1 MSKNSDFNPEQMVKI
16 QKSLAMM
23 VKQKEAQIE
32 ELKSQLADKEK
43 EIRQL
48 KETNKIIENK
58 NEEIFKNCTQMG
70 TSDISEIKTQFDN
83 EKRILSEM
91 IKTLNNDLTG
101 KNASIN
107 KLNEELSHCR
117 NQIEFERKQNLK
129 YFALKSEDKAEIQI
143 HKISSENTS
152 LKTSLLNYEETISSL
167 SNTNKMLLAEKKE
180 IEKKFEEF
188 EKKNKILVKA
198 IRESHE
204 NMLKE
209 FTTLSTQYALAKK
222 RIEEISAEN
231 ISLKKEVE
239 ESQKKNLSLESKIVE
254 LTSEVESLKNRNS
267 AYNYEVSTLKKD
279 LKNYEKIISDYKL
292 SKQVFNVNYN
302 YMSLTLNG
310 NIIIEKE
317 GNGFSFIIENRTA
330 TRKFS
335 FLDVDLFCDQNDPSK
350 VTIKFNRDDVT
361 EEYFTREAKRLVETF
376 ADFKKKVI
384 EMTDSTS
391 TAKTNKLTEDKVIK
405 TQKQLDSFLGI
416 L

>member
-43 EIRQL
+43 EIKQL

>member
-167 SNTNKMLLAEKKE
+167 SNTNKMLLAEKNE

-335 FLDVDLFCDQNDPSK
+335 FLDVDLFLDQNDPSK

-391 TAKTNKLTEDKVIK
+391 TAKTNKVAEDKVIK

>member
-43 EIRQL
+43 EIKQL

-167 SNTNKMLLAEKKE
+167 SNTNKMLLAEKNE

-188 EKKNKILVKA
+188 EKKNKTLVKA

-391 TAKTNKLTEDKVIK
+391 TEKTNKVTEDKVIK

>member
-23 VKQKEAQIE
+23 VKQKETQIE
-32 ELKSQLADKEK
+32 ELKSQITDKEK
-43 EIRQL
+43 EIKQL